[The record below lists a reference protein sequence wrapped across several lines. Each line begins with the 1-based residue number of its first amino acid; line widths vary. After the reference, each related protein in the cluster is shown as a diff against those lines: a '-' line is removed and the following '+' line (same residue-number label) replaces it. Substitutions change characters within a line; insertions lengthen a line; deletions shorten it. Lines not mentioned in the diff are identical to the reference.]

1 MVLFII
7 SIFYN
12 KLFPLRSYF
21 GVFLVVFTTVEFIKE
36 VRATEWWKGWF
47 GGDAPSFVQ
56 FKLREQ
62 LLLFVGILVLFFL
75 LLLIKKKPSQFYLSM
90 GELNAKVK
98 PVKWLAV
105 PDNIRWKRFGSE
117 IGVYISIGILI
128 YLLSANGV
136 PSLGGL
142 RQVVR
147 SLPAI
152 IIFAV
157 INAFYEELVY
167 RASFLS
173 VLESVVGQKHALAI
187 STLYFGIGHY
197 YGAPAGIIGII
208 MASFLG
214 YILGKSML
222 ETRGF
227 FWAFLLHFLVDF
239 YIYIFG
245 CLNFVT

>member
-1 MVLFII
+1 
-7 SIFYN
+7 FYN

-117 IGVYISIGILI
+117 IG
-128 YLLSANGV
+128 
-136 PSLGGL
+136 
-142 RQVVR
+142 
-147 SLPAI
+147 
-152 IIFAV
+152 
-157 INAFYEELVY
+157 
-167 RASFLS
+167 
-173 VLESVVGQKHALAI
+173 
-187 STLYFGIGHY
+187 
-197 YGAPAGIIGII
+197 
-208 MASFLG
+208 
-214 YILGKSML
+214 
-222 ETRGF
+222 
-227 FWAFLLHFLVDF
+227 
-239 YIYIFG
+239 
-245 CLNFVT
+245 